1 MGVSAGQ
8 EKTPRRMVA
17 PPAAEQTGATAL
29 VARSISATDP
39 NAGGY
44 IAGVGHD
51 PGAWQSI

>member
-1 MGVSAGQ
+1 
-8 EKTPRRMVA
+8 MVA